1 MSPIALYKE
10 IQAQN
15 FDSEMAPMP
24 TTSHASKRPQ
34 LMAQWVK
41 EDGKL
46 VCKWHLCE

>member
-15 FDSEMAPMP
+15 LDSEIAPIS
-24 TTSHASKRPQ
+24 TISHAAKRPQ
-34 LMAQWVK
+34 LTAQWVS

-46 VCKWHLCE
+46 VCKWHICE